1 MPNSNDVDN
10 SKIDSKPEEVAPA
23 KATSEKKCR
32 ANQEN
37 GRKSR
42 GPKTVRGKN
51 HSRWNSFQHGF
62 FAKDL
67 SIVKGKHLPDY
78 EDFVKLHDALREELN
93 PQSITEELVVE
104 NLAVNYWRRARSLK
118 YEFEFTEHAYAFENC
133 ARGLSTLVRYQT
145 AVGRELAEA
154 DDAIKQM
161 AERSRIS
168 DECEDDSDSM
178 PVPEEKTEIPN
189 SERAETPLH
198 SGAALLNQSMELTER
213 SESSGNSVVPKLTER
228 TQ

>member
-1 MPNSNDVDN
+1 MPNSNDLDS

-23 KATSEKKCR
+23 KATSEKKRR

-42 GPKTVRGKN
+42 GPKTARGKS

-67 SIVKGKHLPDY
+67 SIVKGKQLPDY
-78 EDFVKLHDALREELN
+78 ADFLKLHNALREELN
-93 PQSITEELVVE
+93 PQSITEELLVE
-104 NLAVNYWRRARSLK
+104 NFAVNCWRRARSFK
-118 YEFEFTEHAYAFENC
+118 CEFELTEQNFAFDYC
-133 ARGLSTLVRYQT
+133 ARGLATLVRYQT
-145 AVGRELAEA
+145 AVGRELAQA

-168 DECEDDSDSM
+168 DEGEDNSDSM
-178 PVPEEKTEIPN
+178 PLPDEETEIPN
-189 SERAETPLH
+189 SERTETPLD
-198 SGAALLNQSMELTER
+198 SGAALSKQALALAER
-213 SESSGNSVVPKLTER
+213 SEGNGISVVPNLTER

>member
-1 MPNSNDVDN
+1 MLESEDK
-10 SKIDSKPEEVAPA
+10 SEIMSKPEEIAPV
-23 KATSEKKCR
+23 KTTSEKKRR

-42 GPKTVRGKN
+42 GPSTPHGKS
-51 HSRWNSFQHGF
+51 HSRWNSFLHGF

-78 EDFVKLHDALREELN
+78 EDFVKLHKALREELN
-93 PQSITEELVVE
+93 PQSITEELLVE
-104 NLAVNYWRRARSLK
+104 NFAVNCWRRARSLK
-118 YEFEFTEHAYAFENC
+118 YEFEVTELNFAFLTQTT
-133 ARGLSTLVRYQT
+133 GLATLVRYQT
-145 AVGRELAEA
+145 AVGRELAQA

-168 DECEDDSDSM
+168 NAGEDSSDSI
-178 PVPEEKTEIPN
+178 PLPEEETE
-189 SERAETPLH
+189 SGGTSDGTRA
-198 SGAALLNQSMELTER
+198 SAA
-213 SESSGNSVVPKLTER
+213 PDLTER

>member
-1 MPNSNDVDN
+1 MPNSTDN
-10 SKIDSKPEEVAPA
+10 YDDKSKINSNPEEAAPV
-23 KATSEKKCR
+23 KATSEKKRR

-42 GPKTVRGKN
+42 GPKTARGKN

-67 SIVKGKHLPDY
+67 SIVDGKHLSDY
-78 EDFVKLHDALREELN
+78 ADFVKLLNALREELN
-93 PQSITEELVVE
+93 PQSIIEELQVE
-104 NLAVNYWRRARSLK
+104 NFAINYWRRARSLK
-118 YEFEFTEHAYAFENC
+118 YEFEFTENHYAFENSV
-133 ARGLSTLVRYQT
+133 RGLATLIRYQT
-145 AVGRELAEA
+145 ALGRELAQA

-168 DECEDDSDSM
+168 DEGEDNSDSM
-178 PVPEEKTEIPN
+178 PLPDEEAEIPN
-189 SERAETPLH
+189 SEGIE
-198 SGAALLNQSMELTER
+198 AALD
-213 SESSGNSVVPKLTER
+213 SGTTHVADISAVPNLTER

>member
-1 MPNSNDVDN
+1 MSD
-10 SKIDSKPEEVAPA
+10 SKDKSEINSKPEEIAPV

-37 GRKSR
+37 GRKSK
-42 GPKTVRGKN
+42 GPNTPRGKS

-78 EDFVKLHDALREELN
+78 EDFVKLYNALREELN
-93 PQSITEELVVE
+93 PQSVTEELVVE
-104 NLAVNYWRRARSLK
+104 DFAVNCWRRARSLK
-118 YEFEFTEHAYAFENC
+118 HEFEITERDYAFLTC
-133 ARGLSTLVRYQT
+133 ATGLATLVRYQT
-145 AVGRELAEA
+145 VVGRELAQA

-161 AERSRIS
+161 AERNRIS
-168 DECEDDSDSM
+168 DEGKDNSDSM
-178 PVPEEKTEIPN
+178 PPEEKADIPN
-189 SERAETPLH
+189 SEGIEAPPD
-198 SGAALLNQSMELTER
+198 SGATHGEDISA
-213 SESSGNSVVPKLTER
+213 VPNLTER